1 MSLYAL
7 AADLLLLGHFLLALF
22 VVLGLV
28 LVFVGKFRSWAWVR
42 NPWIRTAHLLAV
54 IVVVAQA
61 WLGVVCPLTRW
72 EMALRVKAGEASYQ
86 GAFMAHWLHR
96 LLYYQAPPW
105 VFVVAYTAFGALVL
119 YSWLLVRPRGFKG

>member
-28 LVFVGKFRSWAWVR
+28 LVFIGKFRSWSWVR
-42 NPWIRTAHLLAV
+42 NPWFRTAHLLAV
-54 IVVVAQA
+54 TVVIAQS
-61 WLGVVCPLTRW
+61 WLGVICPLTRW
-72 EMALRVKAGEASYQ
+72 EMALRVKAGEAAYE
-86 GAFMAHWLHR
+86 GAFIAHWLHR

>member
-54 IVVVAQA
+54 TVVVAQS

-72 EMALRVKAGEASYQ
+72 EMALRVKAGEAAYQ
-86 GAFMAHWLHR
+86 GAFMAHWLH
-96 LLYYQAPPW
+96 LILYYQAPSW

-119 YSWLLVRPRGFKG
+119 YSWLFVRPRGFKG